1 MELIKSKEN
10 ERNNELV
17 SKYFFVPKLAYL
29 LKQMKDLKNNPERN
43 KKLANIIKNG
53 LKDLKEEITEMSKE
67 EREIEKPDKIVEI
80 VEEILNFNDQ

>member
-10 ERNNELV
+10 EMNNELV
-17 SKYFFVPKLAYL
+17 SKYFFVPKLGYL